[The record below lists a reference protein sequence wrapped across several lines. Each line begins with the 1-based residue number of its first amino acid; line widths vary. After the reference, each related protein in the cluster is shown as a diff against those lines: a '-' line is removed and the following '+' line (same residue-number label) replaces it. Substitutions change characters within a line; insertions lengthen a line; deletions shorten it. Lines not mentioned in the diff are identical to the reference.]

1 MERLLRNVEQPS
13 LAKAQ
18 GQSKHT
24 AGDKARIVV
33 LATLHCALALR
44 NWKLIW

>member
-1 MERLLRNVEQPS
+1 MERLLRNVKQPS

-18 GQSKHT
+18 GQSKDM
-24 AGDKARIVV
+24 AGDKAKIVV
-33 LATLHCALALR
+33 LTTLCCALALR